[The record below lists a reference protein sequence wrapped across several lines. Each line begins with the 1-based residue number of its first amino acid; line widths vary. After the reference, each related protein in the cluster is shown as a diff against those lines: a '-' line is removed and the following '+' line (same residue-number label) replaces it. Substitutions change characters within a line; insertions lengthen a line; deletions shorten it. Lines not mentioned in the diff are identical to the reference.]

1 MSFSKLVVLF
11 LSNLVLVSV
20 TSTATLAQSVGAGRG
35 DTAGSGGSSSIQ
47 GRVYFPDRGEGKAV
61 RVTIESPDVG
71 TRSTVT
77 DPDGAFIFNGLR
89 SNTYQLTVEGG
100 ADYQTYRESVILEGT
115 PLAKV
120 IVQLQYKRGAG
131 PLAGAPDDAVKLFQ
145 RGVEASTKNDNA
157 VAIDQ
162 LQQAIALYPT
172 FGLAQ
177 NELGVV
183 YLNQGQLDKAIESFL
198 AAEKNFSTSPM
209 PFLNHGIALVEQK
222 KFSDAKKPL
231 QEALK
236 RNDKLATAH
245 LYLGIAAVGLK
256 DIADAE
262 TAFLKA
268 VKFGGDST
276 AQAHRYLG
284 GIYWA
289 RHENKKAVDELELYL
304 KLRPNAADAERIR
317 KTIEELKK

>member
-1 MSFSKLVVLF
+1 MSLLKLVVLF
-11 LSNLVLVSV
+11 LSSLVLVS
-20 TSTATLAQSVGAGRG
+20 TCTPTLAQSVGAGRG
-35 DTAGSGGSSSIQ
+35 ETAGSGGSSSIQ
-47 GRVYFPDRGEGKAV
+47 GRVYFPDRGEGKAI

-100 ADYQTYRESVILEGT
+100 ADYQTYRESVILQGT
-115 PLAKV
+115 PLAKI
-120 IVQLQYKRGAG
+120 IVQLQYKPGFG
-131 PLAGAPDDAVKLFQ
+131 PLAGAPDDAVKFFQ
-145 RGVEASTKNDNA
+145 KGIEASTKHDNA
-157 VAIDQ
+157 AAIAQ

-177 NELGVV
+177 NELGIA
-183 YLNQGQLDKAIESFL
+183 YLSQGELDKAIESFV
-198 AAEKNFSTSPM
+198 AAEKNLSTSPM
-209 PFLNHGIALVEQK
+209 PFLNHGVALVEQK

-236 RNDKLATAH
+236 RNDKLAPAH

-256 DIADAE
+256 EIGDAE

-268 VKFGGDST
+268 VKFGGDSI

-304 KLRPNAADAERIR
+304 KLRPNAADAERLR
-317 KTIEELKK
+317 KTIDELKK

>member
-1 MSFSKLVVLF
+1 
-11 LSNLVLVSV
+11 
-20 TSTATLAQSVGAGRG
+20 
-35 DTAGSGGSSSIQ
+35 
-47 GRVYFPDRGEGKAV
+47 
-61 RVTIESPDVG
+61 
-71 TRSTVT
+71 VT

-100 ADYQTYRESVILEGT
+100 ADYQTYRESVILQGT
-115 PLAKV
+115 PLAKI
-120 IVQLQYKRGAG
+120 IVQLQYKPGFG
-131 PLAGAPDDAVKLFQ
+131 PLAGAPDDAVKFFQ
-145 RGVEASTKNDNA
+145 KGIEASTKHDNA
-157 VAIDQ
+157 AAIAQ

-177 NELGVV
+177 NELGIA
-183 YLNQGQLDKAIESFL
+183 YLSQGELDKAIESFV
-198 AAEKNFSTSPM
+198 AAEKNLSTSPM
-209 PFLNHGIALVEQK
+209 PFLNHGVALVEQK
-222 KFSDAKKPL
+222 KFSDAKKSL

-236 RNDKLATAH
+236 RNDKLAPAH

-256 DIADAE
+256 EIGDAE

-268 VKFGGDST
+268 VKFGGDSI

-304 KLRPNAADAERIR
+304 KLRPNAADADRLR
-317 KTIEELKK
+317 KTIDELKK

>member
-1 MSFSKLVVLF
+1 MSLSKLFLLLLGSVVF
-11 LSNLVLVSV
+11 LSAVSK
-20 TSTATLAQSVGAGRG
+20 ATVAQSVGAGRG
-35 DTAGSGGSSSIQ
+35 DTAGSGGSASIQ
-47 GRVYFPDRGEGKAV
+47 GRIYFPDRGDGKAV

-71 TRSTVT
+71 TLSTVT
-77 DPDGAFIFNGLR
+77 DPDGSFIFNGLR

-100 ADYQTYRESVILEGT
+100 ADYQMYRESPILQGT

-120 IVQLQYKRGAG
+120 IVQLQYKKGVG
-131 PLAGAPDDAVKLFQ
+131 PLAGAPDAAVKLFQ
-145 RGVEASTKNDNA
+145 KGVEASWKNDSAAA
-157 VAIDQ
+157 VDQ
-162 LQQAIALYPT
+162 LQQAITAYPT

-177 NELGVV
+177 NELGIV
-183 YLNQGQLDKAIESFL
+183 YLNQGEFDKAIESFVS
-198 AAEKNFSTSPM
+198 AEKNLSTSAM

-245 LYLGIAAVGLK
+245 MYVGIAAVGTK
-256 DIADAE
+256 EIADAE

-268 VKFGGDST
+268 VKFGGNSV

-289 RHENKKAVDELELYL
+289 RRENKKAVDELELYL
-304 KLRPNAADAERIR
+304 KLRPNAPDAERLR